1 EMQEKRKE
9 LLVRFLEAELLE
21 ELQKR
26 GVEVTNPETGEV
38 MTPPEIEKY
47 MSYSETDIRESTA
60 NKLAKY
66 LIKRENLEY
75 KFNKGFSDGLI
86 AGREIY
92 YIGNNGTDP
101 IVERVNPL
109 DFDHDAN
116 PDLDFIED

>member
-1 EMQEKRKE
+1 
-9 LLVRFLEAELLE
+9 
-21 ELQKR
+21 
-26 GVEVTNPETGEV
+26 
-38 MTPPEIEKY
+38 TPPEIEKY

-116 PDLDFIED
+116 PDLDFIEDGQWAKHTKYCTISDIIDMFGDELT